1 MDAEIGIEDLVLAR
15 DALATVNVR
24 YFLMDGTL
32 LGLVRDGCFIHSD
45 EEDIDIG
52 ILAEDFNIL
61 SFRRYTS
68 LLRRMGF
75 TYRFYGVWG
84 KHFQIQCLRKN
95 VQVDVFFYFRRGD
108 QRITHGFDT
117 HHIIA
122 FSYPAR
128 LLETLAPVDF
138 YGKTF
143 MAPKHKE
150 AVLTHQYGDWKI
162 RRTDWDWRTSPLN
175 ITPIEIAQWKTLP
188 LGLKLKTFPSRLS
201 NRILRSMY
209 GRDRNMGPQP

>member
-1 MDAEIGIEDLVLAR
+1 
-15 DALATVNVR
+15 
-24 YFLMDGTL
+24 
-32 LGLVRDGCFIHSD
+32 
-45 EEDIDIG
+45 
-52 ILAEDFNIL
+52 
-61 SFRRYTS
+61 
-68 LLRRMGF
+68 MGF

-162 RRTDWDWRTSPLN
+162 RRTDWDWRTSPPQYN
-175 ITPIEIAQWKTLP
+175 SDRNCAMENVA
-188 LGLKLKTFPSRLS
+188 LGLKTENVPLPS
-201 NRILRSMY
+201 IE
-209 GRDRNMGPQP
+209 